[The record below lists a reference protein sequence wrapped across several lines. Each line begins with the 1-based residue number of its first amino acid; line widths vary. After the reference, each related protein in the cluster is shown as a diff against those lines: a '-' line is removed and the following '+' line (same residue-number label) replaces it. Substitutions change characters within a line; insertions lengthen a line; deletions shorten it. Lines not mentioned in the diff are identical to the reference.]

1 MTEQDFH
8 DLAMAYFT
16 RVAAGWLPPCG
27 AVLRSPRPTP
37 TAACRSRWR
46 RRAAVRHGRGGATLG
61 ITSKLILWP
70 ADFVGFIGRSPQYE
84 GVYLC
89 TGDGGQGLTTGVT
102 ASLLLRDLM
111 TGSDSPW
118 TDLYAPSRQMH
129 HGLGE
134 YVKENVEAARHW
146 VELVAAREV
155 GSVDDIMPGKGALV
169 RLHGKPV
176 AAFRDDVGD
185 LHLHSA
191 VCTHAGCVVHWN
203 GFERCWD
210 CPCHGSQFATDGQVL
225 NGPAAKALAPVEGE
239 SERPAATATNE
250 TAERRA

>member
-1 MTEQDFH
+1 
-8 DLAMAYFT
+8 
-16 RVAAGWLPPCG
+16 
-27 AVLRSPRPTP
+27 
-37 TAACRSRWR
+37 
-46 RRAAVRHGRGGATLG
+46 
-61 ITSKLILWP
+61 
-70 ADFVGFIGRSPQYE
+70 
-84 GVYLC
+84 
-89 TGDGGQGLTTGVT
+89 
-102 ASLLLRDLM
+102 M

-191 VCTHAGCVVHWN
+191 VCTHA
-203 GFERCWD
+203 
-210 CPCHGSQFATDGQVL
+210 
-225 NGPAAKALAPVEGE
+225 AASCIGTASSAAGTAP
-239 SERPAATATNE
+239 ATARSSPP
-250 TAERRA
+250 TARC